1 MLFHKEIA
9 EGEAMTRVFKD
20 VDRHFSPAEV
30 KEHSNETLAAM
41 KKEIELQ
48 EQNKPHEPAKLRF
61 FPKKREK

>member
-1 MLFHKEIA
+1 
-9 EGEAMTRVFKD
+9 MTRVFKD